1 MAQSPL
7 DLRHL
12 HTLAALADTGSL
24 ARAAERVFVT
34 QSALSHQIKALEA
47 HYGAPLF
54 ERNTKP
60 LRFTQAGHRL
70 VALARD
76 VLAHTAEAERDIA
89 QWVSGRG
96 GSLRIA
102 VECHTCFDWLM
113 PAMDALREHWPE
125 VDLDLVGGF
134 QGEPIALVE
143 SGQSDF
149 AVIHDRPSRR
159 PGVVTEPLF
168 TYETLAILSPR
179 HPLAR
184 KAHLEARDFA
194 HETLI
199 SYPVEDSMLDVVR
212 HFLAPRRIKPRRRN
226 VELTVAILQLV
237 ASGRG
242 IAALPEWSVQPYLDR
257 GYVVGR
263 PLGPKGLR
271 CELHAAM
278 PQSLADKPYLRDFIA
293 KVREQSPAS
302 RPPPAA
308 RRARVRA
315 GAG

>member
-1 MAQSPL
+1 MSQSPL
-7 DLRHL
+7 EIRHL
-12 HTLAALADTGSL
+12 QTLAALADTGSL
-24 ARAAERVFVT
+24 AKAADRVFVT
-34 QSALSHQIKALEA
+34 QSALSHQLKALEL

-60 LRFTQAGHRL
+60 LRFTQAGQRL
-70 VALARD
+70 VGLARD
-76 VLAHTAEAERDIA
+76 VLARTADAEREVA

-96 GSLRIA
+96 GTLRIA

-113 PAMDALREHWPE
+113 PAMDAFREHWPE

-134 QGEPIALVE
+134 QGDPMTLVE
-143 SGQSDF
+143 AGGADF
-149 AVIHDRPSRR
+149 AVIHDKPARR
-159 PGVVTEPLF
+159 AGVVTEPLF
-168 TYETLAILSPR
+168 AYQTLAILSPR

-184 KAHLEARDFA
+184 KTMLEPRDFA
-194 HETLI
+194 KETLI
-199 SYPVEDSMLDVVR
+199 SYPVEDTMLDVVR

-278 PQSLADKPYLRDFIA
+278 PQSLAGKSYMRDFIA
-293 KVREQSPAS
+293 E
-302 RPPPAA
+302 
-308 RRARVRA
+308 VRA
-315 GAG
+315 HAPG